1 MEATLITPPA
11 VARPPRP
18 DPGPFLAVS
27 HDAGRTGAPI
37 GLLAFLRW
45 RREQTGRPVP
55 SILRAPGPLAPDFA
69 ALGPCLVL
77 RNTWLHRTR
86 AGRRLLGRLPRAV
99 ADETGRVLKF
109 ARLHQPGVVYSNTLT
124 NGRLLA
130 DLAPLGVPAVSHAH
144 ELEYWIAR
152 LGPENLRLTL
162 QHSHHFIA
170 AAEAV
175 ARNLRTRHGVDPSQL
190 TVIHEHIARLPAP
203 WNPDTRARERQR
215 LGLPPEAFVIGSCGA
230 EHWRKGRDL
239 IPNLLRAVQRRLPE
253 RAVRFLWIGRPG
265 SADEERALNYDL
277 RLTGGAAAYVATGEL
292 PDPFPSYSALDAF
305 ALLSRDDPFPLAC
318 LEAAAAG
325 APVLCF
331 DDAGGMPEFTARGAG
346 LSVPYLDVEA
356 MADGLARI
364 ARETE
369 FAGQL
374 ARTARGEV
382 AERHLPMH
390 TGPRILEV
398 LARTRASGPQ
408 V

>member
-1 MEATLITPPA
+1 
-11 VARPPRP
+11 
-18 DPGPFLAVS
+18 
-27 HDAGRTGAPI
+27 
-37 GLLAFLRW
+37 
-45 RREQTGRPVP
+45 
-55 SILRAPGPLAPDFA
+55 
-69 ALGPCLVL
+69 
-77 RNTWLHRTR
+77 
-86 AGRRLLGRLPRAV
+86 V

-109 ARLHQPGVVYSNTLT
+109 ARLHQTGVVYSNTLT

-203 WNPDTRARERQR
+203 RNPDTRARERQR

-277 RLTGGAAAYVATGEL
+277 RLTGGAEAYVATGEL

-346 LSVPYLDVEA
+346 LSVPYLDVDA
-356 MADGLARI
+356 MAEGLVRI
-364 ARETE
+364 ARDAE
-369 FAGQL
+369 FARSL

-382 AERHLPMH
+382 AGGHLPEH
-390 TGPRILEV
+390 TGPRILDV
-398 LARTRASGPQ
+398 LSRTRASFPRR
-408 V
+408 